1 MPIISFQKVSFKYR
15 GQEARALSDL
25 SFNVHKGEF
34 LAVLGGDGA
43 GKSTLCKTLNGLVP
57 HQVHGDFSGEVL
69 LNGKSTRSLQISEL
83 VSQVGLSMQDPEVQL
98 FTDSVD
104 EEVAFAPENLALPW
118 GEIDIRV
125 KRALRLT
132 GLSSLGEKSPSA
144 LSGGQKQRLAIAAV
158 ISMMPQLLVL
168 DEPLSMLDPRGRSE
182 LLTVLDSLR
191 KEHGT
196 TVVLTSHSAE
206 EIADHCDRLLLL
218 ERGSLIAIGAPA
230 EVLTSSKRLLDAG
243 IEPPQL
249 LELSERLI
257 ADGTLSRGPTFF
269 DEEGGTNR
277 ILAEPPVRRG
287 VA

>member
-1 MPIISFQKVSFKYR
+1 MPIISLQNVSFKYR
-15 GQEARALSDL
+15 GQEDPALSNL
-25 SFNVHKGEF
+25 SFEIQAGEF

-43 GKSTLCKTLNGLVP
+43 GKSTLCKVLNGLIP
-57 HQVHGDFSGEVL
+57 HQIRGDLSGEVL
-69 LNGKSTRSLQISEL
+69 LNGKNTSALQISQL
-83 VSQVGLSMQDPEVQL
+83 VSQVGLAMQDPEVQL

-104 EEVAFAPENLALPW
+104 EEVAFAPENLALSW
-118 GEIDIRV
+118 DEIDVRV

-158 ISMMPQLLVL
+158 ISMMPPLLVL

-182 LLTVLDSLR
+182 LLSVLDSLR

-206 EIADHCDRLLLL
+206 EVADHCDRILLLDCG
-218 ERGSLIAIGAPA
+218 GSLAIGAPA
-230 EVLTSSKRLLDAG
+230 DVLTSSKRMLDAG

-249 LELSERLI
+249 LELSEKLI
-257 ADGTLSRGPTFF
+257 ADRELPRGDTFF
-269 DEEGGTNR
+269 DEAEGMKR
-277 ILAEPPVRRG
+277 ILASLPSRRG
-287 VA
+287 KI

>member
-1 MPIISFQKVSFKYR
+1 MPAVSLQKVSFKYR
-15 GQEARALSDL
+15 GQGAPALSEV
-25 SFNVHKGEF
+25 SFEVERGEF
-34 LAVLGGDGA
+34 LAVLGGEGA

-57 HQVHGDFSGEVL
+57 HQVRGDFSGEVL
-69 LNGKSTRSLQISEL
+69 LDGKSTRSMQTSQL
-83 VSQVGLSMQDPEVQL
+83 VSQVGLAMQDPETQL

-118 GEIDIRV
+118 EEIDERV

-132 GLSSLGEKSPSA
+132 GLSSLSDKAPSA

-158 ISMMPQLLVL
+158 ISMMPPLLVL

-182 LLTVLDSLR
+182 LLSVLDSLR

-206 EIADHCDRLLLL
+206 EVADHCDRMLLL
-218 ERGSLIAIGAPA
+218 ERGSVMCIGAPA

-249 LELSERLI
+249 LALSESLI
-257 ADGTLSRGPTFF
+257 AEGALPRGQTFF
-269 DEEGGTNR
+269 DEEGGAKR
-277 ILAEPPVRRG
+277 ILAAMPIRRG
-287 VA
+287 KA